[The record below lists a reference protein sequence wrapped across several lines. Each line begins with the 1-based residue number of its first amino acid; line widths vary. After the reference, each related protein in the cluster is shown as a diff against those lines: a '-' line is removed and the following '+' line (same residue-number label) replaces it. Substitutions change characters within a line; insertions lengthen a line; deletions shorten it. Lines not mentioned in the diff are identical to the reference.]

1 MGAAIK
7 DERGGNRLQ
16 DSGGSHAPFGISQIG
31 PNEATGINYGA
42 VGNWLKDNSAKVRT
56 EGKRKGKRFL

>member
-7 DERGGNRLQ
+7 DERGGDLRE
-16 DSGGSHAPFGISQIG
+16 DSGGSYASFGISQIG

-42 VGNWLKDNSAKVRT
+42 VVNWLNKNAAKVRA
-56 EGKRKGKRFL
+56 EG